1 MPGKSNKELEKE
13 HKQIQQNPED
23 LKDTD
28 VEDEYKEGGKPGF
41 RKQTGSIATAT
52 GSGEAAAATSPPTNQ
67 QLKTSQKQGSLKPED
82 LKDTD
87 ADDEYKEQGGKFRK
101 NTGKARL

>member
-13 HKQIQQNPED
+13 HKQIEQKPED

-28 VEDEYKEGGKPGF
+28 VENEYKEGNKQGF
-41 RKQTGSIATAT
+41 RKQTGSVASAT
-52 GSGEAAAATSPPTNQ
+52 GSGEAAAATSPPTNK
-67 QLKTSQKQGSLKPED
+67 QLESSQKQESLKPED

-87 ADDEYKEQGGKFRK
+87 ADDEYKEQGGKFKK

>member
-1 MPGKSNKELEKE
+1 MPGKSNQQLEKE
-13 HKQIQQNPED
+13 HKSIQQKPED

-28 VEDEYKEGGKPGF
+28 VEDEFKEGGKQGF
-41 RKQTGSIATAT
+41 RKQTGSVATAT
-52 GSGEAAAATSPPTNQ
+52 GSGEAAAATSPPSNKK
-67 QLKTSQKQGSLKPED
+67 LENAQKQEKLKPED

-87 ADDEYKEQGGKFRK
+87 ADDEFKEQGGKFKK